1 MQEKKKV
8 LNYIQNHWM
17 LKEMSDQM
25 TATMELK
32 EEIKMQQIL
41 LLKIIL

>member
-1 MQEKKKV
+1 
-8 LNYIQNHWM
+8 M